1 MMNQEN
7 KAKYLELK
15 ESILI
20 TENAILDT
28 NFRIEKAKAQQQQ
41 NANLVAEI
49 TARLKEEDLAIESP
63 SRLKPVT
70 MSAEQYLAHKHSA
83 ERLESESQELNEQL
97 DYSNRSLSILQVDLS
112 AAQRELNHI
121 KDHLAVDLVRQSI
134 DELVAVASEPIK
146 KLVNAII
153 AVERKSKGFNLE
165 QREAFKVATYSLI
178 CEQLLP
184 PIFSGK
190 NELPDLHE
198 ANQYITA
205 IIEATE

>member
-1 MMNQEN
+1 MNQEKYTQYSET
-7 KAKYLELK
+7 KAKIMSLEN
-15 ESILI
+15 SISDR
-20 TENAILDT
+20 NCA
-28 NFRIEKAKAQQQQ
+28 IEKTNNQIEQYKS
-41 NANLVAEI
+41 LVADI
-49 TARLKEEDLAIESP
+49 KTKLAIEDQAISNP
-63 SRLKPVT
+63 SRLRQPVL
-70 MSAEQYLAHKHSA
+70 SAEQYLAHKYDA
-83 ERLESESQELNEQL
+83 ERLEAELPELNESL
-97 DYSNRSLSILQVDLS
+97 DYLNRSLSILQVDLS

-121 KDHLAVDLVRQSI
+121 KDHIAADLVRQSI

-153 AVERKSKGFNLE
+153 AVERKSKGFNLGE
-165 QREAFKVATYSLI
+165 KEAFKVATYSLI